1 MRRCLTGGI
10 PTTMVATLAG
20 IVLFLGGKAVYQVA
34 TDDNT
39 ARAAQVYDRA
49 QQAVHNIL
57 GRLGPDSTFHQRYRA
72 YSELDGVR
80 YVEQWASFGPDG
92 LLEDIG
98 LLVTDEGGTPLSE
111 MIREGDTVSVRYLDT
126 GITIRLGVIGQLSV
140 EELRTRLSEAFEQQL
155 GDLTAPRAEWNVEQ
169 FPDEILLERVST
181 VAPPTEGP
189 SEGEGAAPP
198 RVRSVSHIDPVTY
211 VTRRWESFQE
221 TSDGWKLV
229 EWRENLVFEVVP
241 RGAFVAPGGAP

>member
-1 MRRCLTGGI
+1 MRAKLSYAAI
-10 PTTMVATLAG
+10 A
-20 IVLFLGGKAVYQVA
+20 VLFGISLVFGGRALYRAA
-34 TDDNT
+34 TDDGT

-49 QQAVHNIL
+49 VQAMDGIL
-57 GRLGPDSTFHQRYRA
+57 APLGPNSTFHQRYLA
-72 YSELDGVR
+72 YTELDGVR

-111 MIREGDTVSVRYLDT
+111 TIREGDTVSVRYLDT

-140 EELRTRLSEAFEQQL
+140 DDLRTRLAEAFEQQL
-155 GDLTAPRAEWNVEQ
+155 GDLTAPRAEWKVEQ
-169 FPDEILLERVST
+169 FPDEILLQRVSFL
-181 VAPPTEGP
+181 APPAEGP
-189 SEGEGAAPP
+189 SEGAAAAPP
-198 RVRSVSHIDPVTY
+198 RVRTVSHIDPSTY
-211 VTRRWESFQE
+211 VTRKWESFQE

-241 RGAFVAPGGAP
+241 RGAFVAPVGAR